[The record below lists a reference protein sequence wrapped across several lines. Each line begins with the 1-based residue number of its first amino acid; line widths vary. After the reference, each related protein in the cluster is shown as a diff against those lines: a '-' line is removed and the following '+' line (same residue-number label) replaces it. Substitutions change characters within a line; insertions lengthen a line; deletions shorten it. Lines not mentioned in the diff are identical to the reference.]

1 MAPALEGR
9 VALVTGAGRNI
20 GRAAALGL
28 ARAGAAVAV
37 ADLRDELAASVA
49 REIEALGGQALAV
62 QADIGEP
69 ASVEAMVAATVARF
83 GRLDVLVNNA
93 AKFTELAYRPFDA
106 IPQEEWD
113 AVLRVNVT
121 GTFQAIRAAV
131 PHMRRHRWGRIVNVS
146 SGTYRMGRPLFLHY
160 VSSKAALMGMSR
172 SLARELGP
180 DGITVNTV
188 LPGVVFTDIQ
198 RSRLPE
204 EYQAMILGA
213 QCIPEPLPPEALA
226 GPIVFLCSDASRY
239 VTGQELAVDGGL
251 THGG

>member
-1 MAPALEGR
+1 MSALAGR
-9 VALVTGAGRNI
+9 VALVTGGGRNI

-37 ADLRDELAASVA
+37 ADLREEAAREVA
-49 REIEALGGQALAV
+49 REIEALGAHALALR
-62 QADIGEP
+62 ADIGDA
-69 ASVEAMVAATVARF
+69 ASIEAMVAEAVARF
-83 GRLDVLVNNA
+83 GRIDALVNNA
-93 AKFTELAYRPFDA
+93 AKFTELTYQPFDQ
-106 IPQEEWD
+106 IPQAEWD
-113 AVLRVNVT
+113 EVLRVNIT
-121 GTFQAIRAAV
+121 GTFQVIRAVV
-131 PHMRRHRWGRIVNVS
+131 PHMRRQRWGRIVNVS

-160 VSSKAALMGMSR
+160 VSSKASIMGMSR

-198 RSRLPE
+198 KSRLPAD
-204 EYQAMILGA
+204 YQQMILSA
-213 QCIPEPLPPEALA
+213 QCIPEPLDPDALA
-226 GPIVFLCSDASRY
+226 GPIVFLCSDASRF

>member
-1 MAPALEGR
+1 MSAALAGR

-28 ARAGAAVAV
+28 ARAGAAVVV
-37 ADLRDELAASVA
+37 ADLRAELAAEVA
-49 REIEALGGQALAV
+49 REIEAAGGHALAV
-62 QADIGEP
+62 RVDIGDL
-69 ASVEAMVAATVARF
+69 ASVEAMVAESVARF
-83 GRLDVLVNNA
+83 GRIDALVNNA
-93 AKFTELAYRPFDA
+93 AKFTELTYKPFDQ
-106 IPQEEWD
+106 IPQDEWD

-121 GTFQAIRAAV
+121 GTFQVIRAVV
-131 PHMRRHRWGRIVNVS
+131 PHMRKHRWGRIVNVS

-160 VSSKAALMGMSR
+160 VSSKASIMGMSR

-198 RSRLPE
+198 KGRLPE
-204 EYQAMILGA
+204 DYQKMILGA
-213 QCIPEPLPPEALA
+213 QCIPEALDPDALA
-226 GPIVFLCSDASRY
+226 GPIVFLCSDASRF

>member
-1 MAPALEGR
+1 MAGALADR

-28 ARAGAAVAV
+28 ARAGASVVV
-37 ADLRDELAASVA
+37 ADLRGELAREVA
-49 REIEALGGQALAV
+49 AEIEALGGHALAV
-62 QADIGEP
+62 RVDIGDA
-69 ASVEAMVAATVARF
+69 ASIEAMVAESAARF
-83 GRLDVLVNNA
+83 GRIDALVNNA
-93 AKFTELAYRPFDA
+93 AKFTELTYKPFDQ
-106 IPQEEWD
+106 IPQAEWD

-121 GTFQAIRAAV
+121 GTFQVIRAVV
-131 PHMRRHRWGRIVNVS
+131 PHMRRNRWGRIVNVS

-160 VSSKAALMGMSR
+160 VSSKASIMGMSR

-188 LPGVVFTDIQ
+188 LPGVVFTDLQ
-198 RSRLPE
+198 KSRLPE
-204 EYQAMILGA
+204 DYQRMILGM
-213 QCIPEPLPPEALA
+213 QCVPEPLEPDALA
-226 GPIVFLCSDASRY
+226 GPIVFLCSEASRF